1 MPGCLPRA
9 MKSRLQASTDIR
21 RIQTPKLW
29 MKGYP
34 VNFEETIQLQVLK
47 LKAQSS
53 IRGQLLDH
61 VLESDNPP
69 IQVRQM
75 CAKVSTQ
82 LYDELESV
90 CGLLDMSKRE
100 FIEGAVADAISR
112 AKDVIDRSGVLG
124 G

>member
-9 MKSRLQASTDIR
+9 MKSRLQALTDIR
-21 RIQTPKLW
+21 RIQKPKLW

-124 G
+124 S

>member
-1 MPGCLPRA
+1 M
-9 MKSRLQASTDIR
+9 
-21 RIQTPKLW
+21 
-29 MKGYP
+29 
-34 VNFEETIQLQVLK
+34 NFEETIQLQVLK

-61 VLESDNPP
+61 VLESENPP

-112 AKDVIDRSGVLG
+112 AKDVIDRSGVMG
-124 G
+124 N

>member
-124 G
+124 S